1 MPAELV
7 PGTCRHVRRAGCSGR
22 SVVHSRHGMI
32 ATSQPLAVQAGL
44 DMLRQGG
51 NAVDAAI
58 AANAVLGVVE
68 PMSCGMG
75 GDLFAIV
82 WEAHSGKLFGLNA
95 AGRSP
100 YRATVEEMR
109 GRGLT
114 EIPLAGPLSWSV
126 PGGVDGWEA
135 LRARFGSRSLAELLE
150 PAIAIAEEGFPVGE
164 VASGMWQAS
173 ETELAANPDS
183 ARTYLPAGRAPRVGE
198 IFWNPDL
205 AGTYREL
212 ARGGRDSFYRGRIA
226 RDLLSFSQASG
237 GLLTPDDLADTSA
250 TWVEPVGTD
259 YRGVR
264 VWELPPPGQGI
275 TTLQMLNL
283 LEPFDLRGM
292 GPRSADYWHLFVEAK
307 KVAWADRARFIADPE
322 KTRIPVDELIS
333 KSYAAERRKLIDP
346 RRAGAGLPPGEP
358 LRRDTVYLA
367 AVDAQRNCV
376 SLIQSIYQHF
386 GSGMVPGRLGFA
398 LQNRGSQ
405 FSLDPSHPNRLEPHK
420 RPFHTIIPAFATRG
434 GKPWLVFGVMGADM
448 QPQGQ
453 VQVLV
458 NLLNF
463 GMNVQAAGEAP
474 RIEHLGSPTPTGR
487 PEVEGGGMLAVEEGI
502 PEEVF
507 AQLQR
512 RGHAAAWVERN
523 GGGYQGILIV
533 PETGALQGGSE
544 PRTDG
549 CAAGY

>member
-386 GSGMVPGRLGFA
+386 GSGMVPGRL
-398 LQNRGSQ
+398 
-405 FSLDPSHPNRLEPHK
+405 
-420 RPFHTIIPAFATRG
+420 
-434 GKPWLVFGVMGADM
+434 VFGVMGADM